1 MWVLLIIVLSLDPSP
16 KHKGSVM
23 NFYTTEAECQ
33 EQLAMAMKALNL
45 KDSKVTGNCTFKD
58 YITPNKTF

>member
-1 MWVLLIIVLSLDPSP
+1 
-16 KHKGSVM
+16 M